1 MVKNLSSSEKYIGSF
16 GFFITLTCNMKKHFG
31 TKPVKEWIDSNE
43 WQKNL
48 KGFNNL
54 TNFERNELNTALQQ
68 ASGCL
73 FVRIWEEVS
82 KLFLDY
88 LKYSKSSPYK
98 NVFAIFARKEYQ
110 KDKGNLSYTHLM
122 LKVNWDKLSDQEKIL
137 NDLIRASVI
146 DIVRVNEVE
155 K

>member
-16 GFFITLTCNMKKHFG
+16 DFFITLTCNMKKHFG

-43 WQKNL
+43 LQKNL

-54 TNFERNELNTALQQ
+54 TNVEKNELNTALQQ

-88 LKYSKSSPYK
+88 LKNSKSSPYTACRCR
-98 NVFAIFARKEYQ
+98 F
-110 KDKGNLSYTHLM
+110 
-122 LKVNWDKLSDQEKIL
+122 SD
-137 NDLIRASVI
+137 VP
-146 DIVRVNEVE
+146 
-155 K
+155 